1 MHINASYGKSVPR
14 CAMLR
19 SENRSCRFRE
29 RKHTLLLL
37 QAGGESSASTNTISN
52 SSRCEQAKFDQTL
65 ERHCSCRKFN
75 CDWYETGGTCHSVKG
90 TCRAVLSCLQWPA
103 AVRGEISPNPIRLK
117 LSLYIRWLGSQREMR
132 GWTKEKLLLL
142 PEVKK
147 NPFCGVPVS
156 LGAVH
161 FSTVQSDSQRGGTW
175 TLKLHKAT
183 IPRENKLLLFCGC
196 EKALQCLPKDQAQSH
211 LSSEEETYNKNT
223 INTRA
228 SIRRAV

>member
-1 MHINASYGKSVPR
+1 MVGKPEGDEGLNQGK
-14 CAMLR
+14 AAAA
-19 SENRSCRFRE
+19 
-29 RKHTLLLL
+29 
-37 QAGGESSASTNTISN
+37 AGS
-52 SSRCEQAKFDQTL
+52 
-65 ERHCSCRKFN
+65 
-75 CDWYETGGTCHSVKG
+75 
-90 TCRAVLSCLQWPA
+90 
-103 AVRGEISPNPIRLK
+103 
-117 LSLYIRWLGSQREMR
+117 
-132 GWTKEKLLLL
+132 
-142 PEVKK
+142 KK

-228 SIRRAV
+228 SIRCAV